1 MPRYMLLAL
10 NGPVAGEGK
19 EEAYNKWYDEVHL
32 PDLKAIAGVVSARRF
47 KVVQRKM
54 PAGADWPYVAA
65 YEIETE
71 DLAAV
76 MQRMATEP
84 RPFDPAFDRSGSGH
98 ILAIEVG
105 GS

>member
-1 MPRYMLLAL
+1 
-10 NGPVAGEGK
+10 
-19 EEAYNKWYDEVHL
+19 
-32 PDLKAIAGVVSARRF
+32 
-47 KVVQRKM
+47 M
-54 PAGADWPYVAA
+54 PAGAAWPYVAA

-98 ILAIEVG
+98 ILAIEVD